1 MSLFSSTRHPIQFR
15 IELDRSYGGNARG
28 SREERAARRAA
39 RKEKE
44 TELGNLIRMTYLQRE
59 DAEAA
64 FEKACL
70 SPDFYVQEFMN
81 L

>member
-1 MSLFSSTRHPIQFR
+1 MISFSGTRRRTFR
-15 IELDRSYGGNARG
+15 IQLERGYGGNARG
-28 SREERAARRAA
+28 TREERMARRDA

-44 TELGNLIRMTYLQRE
+44 KELGNLIRMTYLKRE

-70 SPDFYVQEFMN
+70 SSDFYVQEFIR